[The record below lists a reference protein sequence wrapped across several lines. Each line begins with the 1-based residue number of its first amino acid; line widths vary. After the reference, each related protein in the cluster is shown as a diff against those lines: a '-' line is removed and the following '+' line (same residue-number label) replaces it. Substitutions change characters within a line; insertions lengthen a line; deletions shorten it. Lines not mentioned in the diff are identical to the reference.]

1 MAGQLNSP
9 PLKHVSRDRRQDY
22 LAAWTV
28 GLNQCRDSNLFAQHG
43 RWLTRQQRFSLSI
56 LANFVFISN
65 RLIISN
71 INLFIYLLQILLAGV
86 MQIENL
92 SFIGLDIGTDVAPFV
107 GR

>member
-1 MAGQLNSP
+1 
-9 PLKHVSRDRRQDY
+9 
-22 LAAWTV
+22 
-28 GLNQCRDSNLFAQHG
+28 
-43 RWLTRQQRFSLSI
+43 
-56 LANFVFISN
+56 
-65 RLIISN
+65 LIISN

>member
-1 MAGQLNSP
+1 MAGQSNWPS
-9 PLKHVSRDRRQDY
+9 LKHVSRGRRLDY

-56 LANFVFISN
+56 LANLVFVFN
-65 RLIISN
+65 RFIISN
-71 INLFIYLLQILLAGV
+71 INLFICLLRTSLAGA
-86 MQIENL
+86 MQKENL
-92 SFIGLDIGTDVAPFV
+92 SSIGLDIGTDVAPFV